1 MSDERREDDFNQNS
15 WQYKKPTSES
25 SMPHEEQSP
34 SQDNNYS
41 SMKEGF
47 ASPQTQYT
55 ADNAYSYKASPN
67 PNSTEQ
73 YLQNHSS
80 NNGYTHQYK
89 SEEKNSESYSDQQN
103 TFSAPQNFAYGQQTS
118 SQYQSPYSIP
128 YIPPLPLTKGKRRMR
143 TGMKILSICLAVI
156 VPSVTI
162 GVIFATLNI
171 NSAREEDSIKYKSP
185 SEYSYYVPENSWL
198 QTSQAPDASANPDG
212 PQIEAAS
219 TPEESEDNEA
229 ITVYNNVSPSVVGI
243 ISYPAGTDYTITE
256 SGEGSGIIISSD
268 GYIATNS
275 HVIDDS
281 KDTGVL
287 VKLST
292 NEEYIG
298 AVVGFD
304 KRTDLAVVKID
315 ATDLP
320 VAEFADSDS
329 VTIGQNAYAIGNP
342 GGLQFSNSLTKGTIS
357 AVNRTISSSSAVK
370 YIQTD
375 AAINPGNSGGALIN
389 PHSQIIGIN
398 TSKLVAEEYE
408 GMGFAIPSNTVISIV
423 NNIIR
428 NGYVK
433 GRAYLGITAS
443 EWSTYAA
450 KKNDTPV
457 GVKIESLST
466 ENVFSGSNVQ
476 VGDIITEIDGKA
488 VKDLSS
494 MFDAIYENKPG
505 DRITIK
511 LFRMKNY
518 SSDGKAKSFSVS
530 VVLLEDTGQ

>member
-15 WQYKKPTSES
+15 WQYKQPGSES
-25 SMPHEEQSP
+25 STPQEEQKLP
-34 SQDNNYS
+34 QDNNHNDI
-41 SMKEGF
+41 KEGF
-47 ASPQTQYT
+47 SSPQTHYNVDNEYSGPSENTNTTKQYRQQYQP
-55 ADNAYSYKASPN
+55 NNSYFYQAEN
-67 PNSTEQ
+67 PHSTE
-73 YLQNHSS
+73 
-80 NNGYTHQYK
+80 
-89 SEEKNSESYSDQQN
+89 SYPEQQD
-103 TFSAPQNFAYGQQTS
+103 TFSNQPNLSYNQ
-118 SQYQSPYSIP
+118 QYQPPYSTP
-128 YIPPLPLTKGKRRMR
+128 YTPPLPMSNGRYRTRKGLKALAI
-143 TGMKILSICLAVI
+143 TLAVVI
-156 VPSVTI
+156 PSTAIGVTI
-162 GVIFATLNI
+162 ASIKI
-171 NSAREEDSIKYKSP
+171 NYSNKDDSIKYDS
-185 SEYSYYVPENSWL
+185 SGEYSYYVPENSWL
-198 QTSQAPDASANPDG
+198 QTSQAPDASANPNG
-212 PQIEAAS
+212 PQIETAS
-219 TPEESEDNEA
+219 TPENSDNNEA
-229 ITVYNNVSPSVVGI
+229 VTIYNKVSPSIVGI

-275 HVIDDS
+275 HVINDS
-281 KDTGVL
+281 KDTGIL

-315 ATDLP
+315 AKNLP
-320 VAEFADSDS
+320 VAEFANSDS

-357 AVNRTISSSSAVK
+357 AINRTISSSSAVK

-389 PHSQIIGIN
+389 SYSQIIGIN
-398 TSKLVAEEYE
+398 TSKLVSEEYE

-457 GVKIESLST
+457 GVKIESLSE
-466 ENVFSGSNVQ
+466 ENAFSSSDVQ
-476 VGDIITEIDGKA
+476 IGDIITEIDGKTI
-488 VKDLSS
+488 KDLSS
-494 MFDAIYENKPG
+494 MFDAIDEHKPG
-505 DRITIK
+505 DRISIK
-511 LFRMKNY
+511 LFRLKNFN
-518 SSDGKAKSFSVS
+518 SDGKAKSFSVS

>member
-1 MSDERREDDFNQNS
+1 MSDEHRYDDFNQNPY
-15 WQYKKPTSES
+15 QYRQSES
-25 SMPHEEQSP
+25 SAPQGEP
-34 SQDNNYS
+34 NLPQDQNHNGL
-41 SMKEGF
+41 KEDF

-55 ADNAYSYKASPN
+55 ANNGYSFQASPN
-67 PNSTEQ
+67 
-73 YLQNHSS
+73 S
-80 NNGYTHQYK
+80 NNTNQFRQQNNVINNYPYQYK
-89 SEEKNSESYSDQQN
+89 TQAGNVQPYDRQQN
-103 TFSAPQNFAYGQQTS
+103 SFQPQP
-118 SQYQSPYSIP
+118 YQSPYSTP
-128 YIPPLPLTKGKRRMR
+128 YIPPPPMTNGKRRLR
-143 TGMKILSICLAVI
+143 TFIKVLAICLAI
-156 VPSVTI
+156 IIPSVTI
-162 GVIFATLNI
+162 TLVITSLNI
-171 NSAREEDSIKYKSP
+171 SSNEDDDSIRYNSP
-185 SEYSYYVPENSWL
+185 DEYSYYVPENSWL
-198 QTSQAPDASANPDG
+198 QTSEAPEASANPDG
-212 PQIEAAS
+212 PQIEPVS
-219 TPEESEDNEA
+219 TPEETSDNEA
-229 ITVYNNVSPSVVGI
+229 VTVYEKVSPSIVGI
-243 ISYPAGTDYTITE
+243 ISYPAGTDYNITE

-304 KRTDLAVVKID
+304 KRTDLAVVKIE
-315 ATDLP
+315 AKDLP

-329 VTIGQNAYAIGNP
+329 VSIGQNAYAIGNP

-357 AVNRTISSSSAVK
+357 AVNRTIQSNSAVK

-389 PHSQIIGIN
+389 SYSQIIGIN

-433 GRAYLGITAS
+433 GRAYLGITAT

-466 ENVFSGSNVQ
+466 QNVFSSSDVQ
-476 VGDIITEIDGKA
+476 VGDIITEIDGTT
-488 VKDLSS
+488 VKDLAS
-494 MFDAIYENKPG
+494 MYDAISEHSPD
-505 DRITIK
+505 DRVTIK
-511 LFRMKNY
+511 LFRMKNS
-518 SSDGKAKSFSVS
+518 SSDSQAKSFSVS

>member
-1 MSDERREDDFNQNS
+1 MSDERRYEDFNQNPY
-15 WQYKKPTSES
+15 QYRQSES
-25 SMPHEEQSP
+25 PVPQEETRFP
-34 SQDNNYS
+34 QDQNQNS
-41 SMKEGF
+41 LKEGF
-47 ASPQTQYT
+47 ASPQTQYN
-55 ADNAYSYKASPN
+55 ADNGYSFQASQSYDNNNQFRQQNNVINNYPYQYKAQDGNTQP
-67 PNSTEQ
+67 
-73 YLQNHSS
+73 Y
-80 NNGYTHQYK
+80 
-89 SEEKNSESYSDQQN
+89 DRQQN
-103 TFSAPQNFAYGQQTS
+103 SFQPQ
-118 SQYQSPYSIP
+118 QYQSPYSTP
-128 YIPPLPLTKGKRRMR
+128 YIPPPPITKRKRRLR
-143 TGMKILSICLAVI
+143 TFIKVLAICLAVI

-162 GVIFATLNI
+162 SLVIISLDI
-171 NSAREEDSIKYKSP
+171 NSNKNDDSIRYNSP
-185 SEYSYYVPENSWL
+185 DEYSYYVPENSWL
-198 QTSQAPDASANPDG
+198 QTSEAPEASANPDG
-212 PQIEAAS
+212 PQIEAVS
-219 TPEESEDNEA
+219 TPEETSNNEA
-229 ITVYNNVSPSVVGI
+229 VTVYEKVSPCVVGI
-243 ISYPAGTDYTITE
+243 ISYPAGTDYNITE

-304 KRTDLAVVKID
+304 KRTDLAVVKIE
-315 ATDLP
+315 ASDLP
-320 VAEFADSDS
+320 VADFADSDS
-329 VTIGQNAYAIGNP
+329 VSIGQNAYAIGNP

-357 AVNRTISSSSAVK
+357 AVNRTIKSNNAVK

-389 PHSQIIGIN
+389 SYGQIIGIN

-428 NGYVK
+428 NGCVK
-433 GRAYLGITAS
+433 GRAYLGITAT

-457 GVKIESLST
+457 GVKIASLST
-466 ENVFSGSNVQ
+466 PNVFSGTDVQ
-476 VGDIITEIDGKA
+476 AGDIITEIGGTA

-494 MFDAIYENKPG
+494 MYDAISGNSPG
-505 DRITIK
+505 DRVIIK
-511 LFRMKNY
+511 LFRMKSS
-518 SSDGKAKSFSVS
+518 SSDGQAKSFSVS
-530 VVLLEDTGQ
+530 VSLLEDTGQ

>member
-1 MSDERREDDFNQNS
+1 MSDEHREDDFNQNS
-15 WQYKKPTSES
+15 WQYRPPNSEPS
-25 SMPHEEQSP
+25 APQEEKNL
-34 SQDNNYS
+34 SQEQNHNDLKQN
-41 SMKEGF
+41 F
-47 ASPQTQYT
+47 ASTQTQYT
-55 ADNAYSYKASPN
+55 SDNSYSQQAAS
-67 PNSTEQ
+67 
-73 YLQNHSS
+73 HS
-80 NNGYTHQYK
+80 NNTYQYRQQYDFNNSCFYQHK
-89 SEEKNSESYSDQQN
+89 TQQGIIENNSEQQATSN
-103 TFSAPQNFAYGQQTS
+103 TPQNLPYAQ
-118 SQYQSPYSIP
+118 QYQSSYSTP
-128 YIPPLPLTKGKRRMR
+128 YILPPPPTKGKRRMR
-143 TGMKILSICLAVI
+143 AAMKVLAISLAII
-156 VPSVTI
+156 VPGAAVGIVFTSLGIDSDTD
-162 GVIFATLNI
+162 
-171 NSAREEDSIKYKSP
+171 DSIKYNYP
-185 SEYSYYVPENSWL
+185 EEYSYYVPETSWL
-198 QTSQAPDASANPDG
+198 QTSEAPDVSANPDG

-219 TPEESEDNEA
+219 TPENTNDNES
-229 ITVYNNVSPSVVGI
+229 IQVYKKVSPSIVGI

-304 KRTDLAVVKID
+304 KRTDLAVIKID
-315 ATDLP
+315 AENLP
-320 VAEFADSDS
+320 VAEFANSDS
-329 VTIGQNAYAIGNP
+329 VEIGQNAYAIGNP

-357 AVNRTISSSSAVK
+357 AINRTISSSSAVK

-389 PHSQIIGIN
+389 PYGQVIGIN

-408 GMGFAIPSNTVISIV
+408 GMGFAIPSNTVIDIV

-433 GRAYLGITAS
+433 GRAYLGISAS

-450 KKNDTPV
+450 KKNDTPI

-466 ENVFSGSNVQ
+466 ENVFLGSNVQ
-476 VGDIITEIDGKA
+476 AGDIITEIGGKT

-494 MFDAIYENKPG
+494 MFDAIDEYNPG